1 MRNAKS
7 HKQSGTEYCL
17 QHCMES
23 HNVLYFLPKLY
34 IYKNKKY
41 IYIYTC
47 FHFTFEPWQAQ
58 NDALLA
64 QFTLLQNVH
73 VTP

>member
-34 IYKNKKY
+34 IY
-41 IYIYTC
+41 TC

-58 NDALLA
+58 SDALLA
-64 QFTLLQNVH
+64 QLRHQFTLLQNAH